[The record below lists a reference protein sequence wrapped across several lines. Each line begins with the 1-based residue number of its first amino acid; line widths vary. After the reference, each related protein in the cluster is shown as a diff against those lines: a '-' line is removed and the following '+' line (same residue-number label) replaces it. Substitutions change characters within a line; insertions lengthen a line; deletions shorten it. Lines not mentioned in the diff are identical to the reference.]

1 MTKQKNV
8 SNFVKIFIKYELLF
22 FLKSVSIIIVL
33 QHQDGG
39 VEYFSQNEAE
49 NSNLPWNPWN
59 MFDDL

>member
-1 MTKQKNV
+1 M
-8 SNFVKIFIKYELLF
+8 KIFIKYELLF

>member
-1 MTKQKNV
+1 M
-8 SNFVKIFIKYELLF
+8 NFFF

-49 NSNLPWNPWN
+49 NSNLPGNPWN
-59 MFDDL
+59 MFDDF